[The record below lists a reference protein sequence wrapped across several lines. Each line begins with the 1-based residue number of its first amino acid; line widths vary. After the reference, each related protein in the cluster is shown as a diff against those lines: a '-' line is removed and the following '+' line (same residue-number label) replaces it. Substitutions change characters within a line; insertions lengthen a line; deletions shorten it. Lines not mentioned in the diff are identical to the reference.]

1 MNIKATWGN
10 IELTEKA
17 RSVNSHL
24 ETWETCGWLPE
35 QLVEH
40 GLACITQP
48 VFIDGAEYILH
59 FIGHNGLNEKAV
71 YWKGLNEFNG
81 ETGSSYPASY
91 FGTKFTVELVTM
103 GPAPE
108 VPPVKPDSPL
118 YDRIVKALGDRKVP
132 VAGESHLVGQVV
144 VDHQKAI
151 LLDKVI
157 EEFNIPT
164 GGDVIK
170 WLHNR
175 TGTVEKAA
183 RQFVLN
189 SFEYQGPN
197 YDISLMNKAFNELAG
212 VLGIECKYDNP
223 NPDSIKSLVPGRQ
236 HPRNKYDREILPG
249 VHVDVYDVLAA
260 FTTNSAAIDHA
271 VKKLLAP
278 GQRGVKDRV
287 TDLKEAVSSIQREI
301 DRIGEWSDRAA
312 GGQIASGKLYMTGEH
327 GLTTE
332 KLYTCINAKR
342 FKPSHEGDDQ

>member
-1 MNIKATWGN
+1 MGYINPVGFIFTREDIDMTVKATWDN
-10 IELTEKA
+10 IELTDKG
-17 RSVNSHL
+17 STVNNDL
-24 ETWETCGWLPE
+24 KVWEACGWLPK
-35 QLVEH
+35 QLIEH
-40 GLACITQP
+40 GLARVTQP

-81 ETGSSYPASY
+81 ETGSSYPASN
-91 FGTKFTVELVTM
+91 FGTKFTVKLVSD
-103 GPAPE
+103 PSAA
-108 VPPVKPDSPL
+108 PVKPDSPL

-170 WLHNR
+170 WLHNL
-175 TGTVEKAA
+175 TAPKPDGLVNGLKHLLDLDVDSGNVELFNTVEKL
-183 RQFVLN
+183 VLTN
-189 SFEYQGPN
+189 
-197 YDISLMNKAFNELAG
+197 DTTRKRG
-212 VLGIECKYDNP
+212 VA
-223 NPDSIKSLVPGRQ
+223 
-236 HPRNKYDREILPG
+236 RNKYDREILPG

-287 TDLKEAVSSIQREI
+287 TDLKEAISSIQREI
-301 DRIGEWSDRAA
+301 DRIGEWS
-312 GGQIASGKLYMTGEH
+312 TG
-327 GLTTE
+327 
-332 KLYTCINAKR
+332 
-342 FKPSHEGDDQ
+342 HEDDDQ